1 MIFNAHRLSAEE
13 LAAVLADP
21 EKVGALFQGDPDDL
35 DLDLDLDKAWHG
47 LHYLLTGDTY
57 EIRGD
62 AGPAVLGGE
71 PIGPDLGMGPA
82 RLLMPDAVRAVAAGL
97 DAVDEATLLARFDPA
112 AMSEA
117 EIYPH
122 IWDDGGDEFD
132 GYLLPNFTALRDFY
146 RAAAEHGDGVL
157 LAVT

>member
-1 MIFNAHRLSAEE
+1 MGMIFNARRLSAEE

-21 EKVGALFQGDPDDL
+21 EKVGALFQGGPDE
-35 DLDLDLDKAWHG
+35 LDLDKAWHG

-62 AGPAVLGGE
+62 AGPAVLGGD

-82 RLLMPDAVRAVAAGL
+82 RLLMPDAVRSVAAGL
-97 DAVDEATLLARFDPA
+97 DAVDEATLRARFDPA

-122 IWDDGGDEFD
+122 IWDDGGAEFD
-132 GYLLPNFTALRDFY
+132 GYLLPNFTALRAFY
-146 RAAAEHGDGVL
+146 RAAAARNDAAL
-157 LAVT
+157 LAIT

>member
-1 MIFNAHRLSAEE
+1 MGMIFYARRLSAEE

-21 EKVGALFQGDPDDL
+21 EKVGTLFPGGPDE
-35 DLDLDLDKAWHG
+35 LDLDKAWHG
-47 LHYLLTGDTY
+47 LHYLLTGTTY
-57 EIRGD
+57 EVRGD
-62 AGPAVLGGE
+62 AGPAIIGGD

-97 DAVDEATLLARFDPA
+97 DAIDEATLRARFDPA

-122 IWDDGGDEFD
+122 IWDDGDDEFD
-132 GYLLPNFTALRDFY
+132 GYLLPNFTRLRDFY
-146 RAAAEHGDGVL
+146 RDAAASGDAVL

>member
-1 MIFNAHRLSAEE
+1 MGMIFNARRLSAEE

-21 EKVGALFQGDPDDL
+21 EKVGTLFQGGPDE
-35 DLDLDLDKAWHG
+35 LDLDKAWHG
-47 LHYLLTGDTY
+47 LHYLLNGTTY
-57 EIRGD
+57 EVRGD
-62 AGPAVLGGE
+62 AGPAIIGGD

-97 DAVDEATLLARFDPA
+97 DTLDEATLRDRFDPA

-122 IWDDGGDEFD
+122 IWEDGDDEFD

-157 LAVT
+157 LAIT

>member
-1 MIFNAHRLSAEE
+1 MGMVFTARRLSGAE
-13 LAAVLADP
+13 LATVLADP
-21 EKVGALFQGDPDDL
+21 DTVGTLFQGGPDE
-35 DLDLDLDKAWHG
+35 LDLDKAWHG
-47 LHYLLTGDTY
+47 LHYLLTGTTY

-62 AGPAVLGGE
+62 AGPAIVGGE

-82 RLLMPDAVRAVAAGL
+82 RLLMPDAVRTVAAGL
-97 DAVDEATLLARFDPA
+97 DAVDDATLRARFDPE

-122 IWDDGGDEFD
+122 IWDDGDDEFD
-132 GYLLPNFTALRDFY
+132 GYLLPYFTALRDFY
-146 RAAAEHGDGVL
+146 RDAAASGDAVL

>member
-1 MIFNAHRLSAEE
+1 MIFNARRLSAEE

-21 EKVGALFQGDPDDL
+21 EKVGTLFQGGPDE
-35 DLDLDLDKAWHG
+35 LDLDKAWHG

-62 AGPAVLGGE
+62 VGPAILGGD

-82 RLLMPDAVRAVAAGL
+82 RLLTSDVVRAVAAALGTL
-97 DAVDEATLLARFDPA
+97 DEATLRDRYDPA
-112 AMSEA
+112 ALSDA

-122 IWDDGGDEFD
+122 IWDDGDDEFD
-132 GYLLPNFTALRDFY
+132 NYLLPHFTALRDFY
-146 RAAAEHGDGVL
+146 RTAAERGEAVL

>member
-1 MIFNAHRLSAEE
+1 MGMVFTARRLSGAQ
-13 LAAVLADP
+13 LATVLAEPDT
-21 EKVGALFQGDPDDL
+21 VGTIFHSGPDE
-35 DLDLDLDKAWHG
+35 LDLDKAWHG
-47 LHYLLTGDTY
+47 LHYLLTGDAY

-62 AGPAVLGGE
+62 AGPAVLGGD

-97 DAVDEATLLARFDPA
+97 DAVDDATLRARFDPA

-117 EIYPH
+117 GIYPH
-122 IWDDGGDEFD
+122 IWNDGVDEFD
-132 GYLLPNFTALRDFY
+132 NYLMPNLTALRDFY
-146 RAAAEHGDGVL
+146 RDAAARGDAAL

>member
-1 MIFNAHRLSAEE
+1 MGMVFTARRLSGED
-13 LAAVLADP
+13 LATVLADTGT
-21 EKVGALFQGDPDDL
+21 VGTLFDGGPHE
-35 DLDLDLDKAWHG
+35 LDLDKAWHG
-47 LHYLLTGDTY
+47 LHYLLNGTTY
-57 EIRGD
+57 EVRGD
-62 AGPAVLGGE
+62 AGPAIIGGD

-97 DAVDEATLLARFDPA
+97 DAVDDATLRARFDPA

-122 IWDDGGDEFD
+122 IWDDGEDEFD
-132 GYLLPNFTALRDFY
+132 NYLLPHFTALRDFY
-146 RAAAEHGDGVL
+146 RDAAASGDAVL

>member
-1 MIFNAHRLSAEE
+1 MGMIFNARRLSAED
-13 LAAVLADP
+13 LAAVLTDP
-21 EKVGALFQGDPDDL
+21 EKVGTLFQGGPDE
-35 DLDLDLDKAWHG
+35 LDLDKAWHG
-47 LHYLLTGDTY
+47 LHYLLNGTTY
-57 EIRGD
+57 EVRGD
-62 AGPAVLGGE
+62 AGPAIIGGD

-97 DAVDEATLLARFDPA
+97 DAVDETTLRARFDAA

-122 IWDDGGDEFD
+122 IWDDGDDEFD
-132 GYLLPNFTALRDFY
+132 NYLLPNFTVLRDFY

-157 LAVT
+157 LAIT

>member
-1 MIFNAHRLSAEE
+1 MIFNARRLSAEE

-21 EKVGALFQGDPDDL
+21 EKVGTLFQGGPDE
-35 DLDLDLDKAWHG
+35 LDLDKAWHG
-47 LHYLLTGDTY
+47 LHYLLNGTTY
-57 EIRGD
+57 EVRGD
-62 AGPAVLGGE
+62 AGPAIIGGD

-97 DAVDEATLLARFDPA
+97 DAIDETTLRARFDPA

-122 IWDDGGDEFD
+122 IWDDGDDEFD
-132 GYLLPNFTALRDFY
+132 SYLLPNFTALRDFY
-146 RAAAEHGDGVL
+146 RDAAASGDAVL

>member
-1 MIFNAHRLSAEE
+1 MIFNARRLSAEE

-21 EKVGALFQGDPDDL
+21 EKVGTLFQGGPDE
-35 DLDLDLDKAWHG
+35 LDLDKAWHG

-62 AGPAVLGGE
+62 VGPAILGGD

-82 RLLMPDAVRAVAAGL
+82 RLLTPDVVRAVAAGL
-97 DAVDEATLLARFDPA
+97 GTLDEATLRDRYDPA
-112 AMSEA
+112 ALSDA

-122 IWDDGGDEFD
+122 IWDDGDDEFD
-132 GYLLPNFTALRDFY
+132 NYLLPHFTALRDFY
-146 RAAAEHGDGVL
+146 RTGAERGEAVL